1 MSKENNDKC
10 FVLRRKGY
18 TKGDR
23 WGFHEYT
30 LYNCEFTG
38 KPLDK
43 PETSWYKLKY
53 AEVFKSYEEAK
64 ICKDL
69 VDTEDVWL
77 DIVCLRKAEEE
88 Y

>member
-1 MSKENNDKC
+1 MSNNH
-10 FVLRRKGY
+10 FVLRRRGY
-18 TKGDR
+18 TKGER
-23 WGFHEYT
+23 YGFHEYI

-43 PETSWYKLKY
+43 PETSWERLKY
-53 AEVFKSYEEAK
+53 AEIFESYEDAK

-69 VDTEDVWL
+69 VDEDDILL
-77 DIVCLRKAEEE
+77 DVVCLRKAEEE